1 MVFLAPLL
9 LFGLLA
15 ALIPI
20 AIHLIRRE
28 RPPRV
33 VFGSIRFLKNTP
45 KKLILFQQLQQWVL
59 LFMDFQKDS
68 IIKNQIQK
76 NLIQKN

>member
-1 MVFLAPLL
+1 MVFLAPLF

-28 RPPRV
+28 RPPKV

-45 KKLILFQQLQQWVL
+45 KKLILFQHTTAVGVAVTARAIDQPLSFCL
-59 LFMDFQKDS
+59 RKTLA
-68 IIKNQIQK
+68 
-76 NLIQKN
+76 